1 MPLPELPSPPL
12 FPTSGPD
19 SRPEGEAPQPTAGSS
34 RGLNDYVIR
43 LRDIEKTYRRGS
55 VETRVL
61 LGVDLRVRRGES
73 VFLAGPSGCGKST
86 LLSILGCILTA
97 DRGEVEIM
105 GQDLQRMDDA
115 ARTLLRRQ
123 HLGFIFQ
130 RFQLVRGL
138 SARDNVSIP
147 LRIRGVPPKEALHRA
162 DETLD
167 EVGLSDKRQAKPHQL
182 SGGQSQRVAIARAL
196 AADPELILADEPTA
210 SLDEENGRQ
219 IMELFRRLVR
229 QHHKTAIVVT
239 HDQRVFSY
247 ADRVLHL
254 SQGRIAP
261 PPTELPPVTPMDTT
275 RSPATLPPLDSDSL
289 PATPYTNDP

>member
-1 MPLPELPSPPL
+1 MTKPPAA
-12 FPTSGPD
+12 D
-19 SRPEGEAPQPTAGSS
+19 SRELSGREPSEHARSE
-34 RGLNDYVIR
+34 YVIR
-43 LRDIEKTYRRGS
+43 LREIEKTYRRGS
-55 VETRVL
+55 VETPVL
-61 LGVDLRVRRGES
+61 LGVDLNVRRGES

-97 DRGEVEIM
+97 DHGEVEIM
-105 GQDLQRMDDA
+105 GQDLQSMDDSE
-115 ARTLLRRQ
+115 RTLLRRR

-147 LRIRGVPPKEALHRA
+147 LRIRGVPPKRALCRA
-162 DETLD
+162 DEVLA
-167 EVGLSDKRQAKPHQL
+167 EVGLANKRQAKPHQL
-182 SGGQSQRVAIARAL
+182 SGGESQRVAIARAL

-219 IMELFRRLVR
+219 IMELFRNLVR
-229 QHHKTAIVVT
+229 QHNKTAIVVT

-254 SQGRIAP
+254 SHGRIAP
-261 PPTELPPVTPMDTT
+261 APTDLRPVTPLDAP
-275 RSPATLPPLDSDSL
+275 RSPSTLPALDSDNV
-289 PATPYTNDP
+289 PTAPYTNDP